1 MSPMPR
7 RSWTTAAAILTVL
20 GLCAGADAVADD
32 YAVVINFRNPVT
44 ALDRR
49 AVSALFLKRVSLWE
63 GGGAVLPVDGP
74 NSPVREAFS
83 KDVHGRKASAVRSH
97 WLQVIF
103 SGRGVPPPEKASDRE
118 VIEYVRTHDG
128 AIGYVSPQ
136 ATTAEVR
143 VLKVEP

>member
-1 MSPMPR
+1 MNQMPR
-7 RSWTTAAAILTVL
+7 RWWTAAAAIVTVL
-20 GLCAGADAVADD
+20 GLCAGAEAAE
-32 YAVVINFRNPVT
+32 YSVVVNSRNPVT